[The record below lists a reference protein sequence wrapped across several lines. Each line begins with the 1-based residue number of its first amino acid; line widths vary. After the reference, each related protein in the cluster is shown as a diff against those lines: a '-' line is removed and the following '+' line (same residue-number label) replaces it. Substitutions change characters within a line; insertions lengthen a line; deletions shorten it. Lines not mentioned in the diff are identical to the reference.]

1 MKNGSYLSRI
11 RKGGISVKAN
21 TKYFG
26 MVDIDD
32 EKVLTFENGLIG
44 LEEYKKFAVIN
55 DVEEDRT
62 VISWLQSLDEPSFA
76 LPIID
81 PLLIKGDY
89 DPVVEDEWLESLG
102 EKKDEGYFVLVT
114 LTVPENLEKM
124 TANLKAPIV
133 INTNTNKAA
142 QIIVENQEYMVRYP
156 VYDALKAVKEKAG
169 E

>member
-1 MKNGSYLSRI
+1 M
-11 RKGGISVKAN
+11 KAN

-32 EKVLTFENGLIG
+32 DKVITFDDGLIG

-55 DVEEDRT
+55 DVEEEHT
-62 VISWLQSLDEPSFA
+62 VISWLQSLEEPGFA

-81 PLLIKGDY
+81 PLLIEKDY
-89 DPVVEDEWLESLG
+89 NPVVEDEWLEGLG
-102 EKKDEGYFVLVT
+102 ELNGEDYFVLVT
-114 LTVPENLEKM
+114 LTVPENVEKM

-133 INTNTNKAA
+133 INMNTKKGA
-142 QIIVENQEYMVRYP
+142 QIIVENQEYIVRYP
-156 VYDALKAVKEKAG
+156 VYDALKVVKEKAG

>member
-1 MKNGSYLSRI
+1 M
-11 RKGGISVKAN
+11 KAN

-26 MVDIDD
+26 MVDIDE
-32 EKVLTFENGLIG
+32 EKVLTFDGGLIG

-55 DVEEDRT
+55 DIEDENAT
-62 VISWLQSLDEPSFA
+62 ISWLQSLEEPEFA

-89 DPVVEDEWLESLG
+89 DPVVEDEWLKSLG
-102 EKKDEGYFVLVT
+102 EAKGEDYFVLVT
-114 LTVPENLEKM
+114 LTVPEDLEKM

-133 INTNTNKAA
+133 INMNTRKGA
-142 QIIVENQEYMVRYP
+142 QIIVENQDYSVRYP
-156 VYDALKAVKEKAG
+156 IYEILKAAKEKAG